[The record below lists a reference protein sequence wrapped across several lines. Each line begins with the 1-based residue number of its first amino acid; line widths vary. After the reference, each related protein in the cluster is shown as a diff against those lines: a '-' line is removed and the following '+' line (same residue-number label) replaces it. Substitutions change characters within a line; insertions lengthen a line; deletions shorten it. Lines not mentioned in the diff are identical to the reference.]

1 MAITV
6 QEFLRAAAR
15 EWNEIKK
22 SCSSIA
28 QIDTFLIKLTEQSY
42 DYDEN
47 EIDLQFI
54 SGFVAVIIPQIERTK
69 QDLMIEIEETVLLPV
84 KAEEDGFSESN
95 DDRVTSF
102 NLIWEES
109 EDDSTVEELED
120 DQAEIATVVP
130 APVKASNAVTVL
142 PSPVKA

>member
-69 QDLMIEIEETVLLPV
+69 QDLMIEMEQTVLLPV
-84 KAEEDGFSESN
+84 KAEEDGF
-95 DDRVTSF
+95 DPDHRPTMF
-102 NLIWEES
+102 NLVWEES
-109 EDDSTVEELED
+109 DEDNDCTIEDVVD
-120 DQAEIATVVP
+120 DQADIETVI
-130 APVKASNAVTVL
+130 
-142 PSPVKA
+142 PSPVKG